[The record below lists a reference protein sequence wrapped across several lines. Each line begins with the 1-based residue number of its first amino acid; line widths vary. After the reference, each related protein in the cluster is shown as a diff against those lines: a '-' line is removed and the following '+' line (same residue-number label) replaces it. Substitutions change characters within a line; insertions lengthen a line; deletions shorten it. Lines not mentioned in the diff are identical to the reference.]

1 MKVNFNPERQVKGL
15 VLERLSDNG
24 KELKRVFE
32 ISGKKPKTFD
42 VTYKKSEFLPTEWYV
57 SNYNLRRRDAN
68 STLLASMKATNP
80 TKGEF
85 HRVIKSID
93 PRNGKVTTTTIDK
106 YENGYFSRS
115 VDVKRNDSFNK

>member
-32 ISGKKPKTFD
+32 IPGKKPKTLD

-68 STLLASMKATNP
+68 STLLSSMKATNP

-85 HRVIKSID
+85 HRVIKNID
-93 PRNGKVTTTTIDK
+93 PRDGKVTTTTINE
-106 YENGYFSRS
+106 YENGYFSKT
-115 VDVKRNDSFNK
+115 VDIKKNNSFNK